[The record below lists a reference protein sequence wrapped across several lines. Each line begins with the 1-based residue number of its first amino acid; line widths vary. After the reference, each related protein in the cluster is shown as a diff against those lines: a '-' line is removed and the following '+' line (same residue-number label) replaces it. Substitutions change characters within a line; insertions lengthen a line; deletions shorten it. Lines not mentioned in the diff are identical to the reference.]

1 MASPAF
7 GQPMVEE
14 ALAEHL
20 RGMTL
25 SLQSSGHSWL
35 WQVDEVLDTRI
46 TKLFLIM
53 AASRAG
59 AIRRGPTDI
68 LCAFGQQFVL
78 TREQTKRFIDRTRGI
93 QSRMEVLQ
101 ELLHADLVL
110 VADASLTVKQS
121 STLVTPSDQQPLT
134 VAAAAAAAAKAAADG
149 SHQP

>member
-1 MASPAF
+1 
-7 GQPMVEE
+7 
-14 ALAEHL
+14 
-20 RGMTL
+20 MTL
-25 SLQSSGHSWL
+25 SLQGSGHSWH
-35 WQVDEVLDTRI
+35 WQLENVLDAHIQR
-46 TKLFLIM
+46 LFLII
-53 AASRAG
+53 AASRSG

-121 STLVTPSDQQPLT
+121 
-134 VAAAAAAAAKAAADG
+134 
-149 SHQP
+149 